1 MLMEGQKQNYHIKII
16 ARPGHDEMCY
26 LAYLTPF
33 FHDVSWTWY
42 WTVLSAIW
50 LGVVSCYIETDHE
63 YVMLEQ
69 IYGYL
74 Y

>member
-16 ARPGHDEMCY
+16 AGPGHDEMCH

-42 WTVLSAIW
+42 TVLSAIW
-50 LGVVSCYIETDHE
+50 LYVVCCNIETDHE

-69 IYGYL
+69 IYGFL